1 MTVLLFNFG
10 TEWIIIGAA
19 VFLLFGA
26 SRLPQ
31 LAKSIGQTRKAF
43 KDGMR
48 EAEEEERIEEEQK
61 QFKTVNTLNAVNT
74 TNTLDAPQVT
84 QLSDEELMAE
94 MRRRVEAKQ
103 Q

>member
-1 MTVLLFNFG
+1 MTFFLFNFESP
-10 TEWIIIGAA
+10 TLWIVIVAA

-48 EAEEEERIEEEQK
+48 EAEEEEVAERSK
-61 QFKTVNTLNAVNT
+61 LSSTATSTAPA
-74 TNTLDAPQVT
+74 APQIT
-84 QLSDEELMAE
+84 HMSDEELMAE
-94 MRRRVEAKQ
+94 MRRRAEAKQ
-103 Q
+103 V